1 MIRTPIMQLVH
12 LLELSYVELEILV
25 KKALFRCSNIDI

>member
-25 KKALFRCSNIDI
+25 KKRFFAAVT

>member
-25 KKALFRCSNIDI
+25 KKKRFFAAVT